1 MSNNVIEITTPPSN
15 LIEITPPSGGN
26 LVSILTNPSST
37 ITKAQL
43 GLGNVDNTS
52 DLNKPISTA
61 TQTALDL
68 KANIANPT
76 FTGTVGGITATMV
89 GLGSV
94 NNTSDANKPIS
105 TATQTALNLKANLA
119 SPTFTGIVSGLTAVA
134 STSFTAVIGA
144 RYVTTATLT
153 VTDPAGTA
161 VGQSYEVLIGNG
173 NCTIGGVVY
182 APSRIEIIRYY
193 NGSAWTTLAP
203 ILTQNLTLNGTA
215 NVAASQTA
223 ASDSSLMTRSLS
235 GDEPFFNM
243 GACYRPAS
251 LLLGSAGT
259 GSSATTIAGQN
270 ALASLNSGTATS
282 GYSRAT
288 LGRGLSTAPAFS
300 GGGITFTRKMGVA
313 TRFFMGSRNADPR
326 IRLVIG
332 GNGAAPA
339 TADADALSV
348 VGFGWESR
356 LNGTTQEIR
365 IFSHNG
371 TTYSTSPSWQ
381 SLGATGDNLYNA
393 YYISIYS
400 DGAGNI
406 TCYYGMNGTRNLST
420 ITLSGGPTS
429 AGNSTNSYVD
439 LVLTN
444 SSVAT
449 TNYSIILTDAMFIT
463 RI

>member
-61 TQTALDL
+61 TQTALDG
-68 KANIANPT
+68 KAPATAIASSN
-76 FTGTVGGITATMV
+76 
-89 GLGSV
+89 
-94 NNTSDANKPIS
+94 
-105 TATQTALNLKANLA
+105 
-119 SPTFTGIVSGLTAVA
+119 
-134 STSFTAVIGA
+134 FTAVIGT
-144 RYVTTATLT
+144 RYITTATLT
-153 VTDPAGTA
+153 VTDPTGTA

-223 ASDSSLMTRSLS
+223 ASDSSLMTRSLV

-243 GACYRPAS
+243 GSCYRPAS

-259 GSSATTIAGQN
+259 SSTATTIAGQN
-270 ALASLNSGTATS
+270 ALASLNSGSSTS
-282 GYSRAT
+282 GYARAT
-288 LGRGLSTAPAFS
+288 LGRGLSTAPVFS
-300 GGGITFTRKMGVA
+300 GGGITFARKMGVA
-313 TRFFMGSRNADPR
+313 TRFFIGSRNLSPR
-326 IRLVIG
+326 IRMVIG
-332 GNGAAPA
+332 GNGAVPA

-348 VGFGWESR
+348 IGFGWESR

-381 SLGATGDNLYNA
+381 SLGATGDNLYNS

-400 DGAGNI
+400 DGTGNI
-406 TCYYGMNGTRNLST
+406 TCYYGINGTRNLST

-429 AGNSTNSYVD
+429 AGNSANSYVD

-444 SSVAT
+444 SSTAT
-449 TNYSIILTDAMFIT
+449 SNYSIILTDAMLIT